1 MAQRFGGR
9 AVAAQPTGAENGCK
23 VVRPRPEDHR
33 LGQNLAYRE
42 RVRRLHRLG
51 PKPVGLL
58 IAHIVE
64 RVPEARDLTLEL
76 LDRYAGIN
84 PRLLEVA
91 GGRDWLEPT
100 AVLRVVGGRL

>member
-9 AVAAQPTGAENGCK
+9 AVAAQPTGAEDGRK
-23 VVRPRPEDHR
+23 VAALLPEIHR
-33 LGQNLAYRE
+33 LGQSLAYRE

-64 RVPEARDLTLEL
+64 RVPEARGPTLEL
-76 LDRYAGIN
+76 LDRYAEIN
-84 PRLLEVA
+84 PRLLEAA

-100 AVLRVVGGRL
+100 AVLRVVGGQL

>member
-23 VVRPRPEDHR
+23 VVSPRPEDHR
-33 LGQNLAYRE
+33 LGQSLAYRE

-84 PRLLEVA
+84 PRLLEAV
-91 GGRDWLEPT
+91 GGRDWLEFRDLIRT
-100 AVLRVVGGRL
+100 VGGRP